1 MHEFLQSVSQRLIS
15 VKLFQSAHV
24 QTGKINRAS
33 LAMSFVT
40 LLVSFLILFPLVML
54 IYGSFWTER
63 PGFPG
68 DFTLANY
75 TTAYGD
81 LDTYKVFLNTAL
93 LIGAKTIFAGIIAL
107 ALAWIIARTD
117 TPCRALLETLIIIP
131 FFIPGIMEAIG
142 WIMLLSPKTG
152 TLNVYLRE
160 LFGMQRPPF
169 NIYSLWGII
178 WVMSLGS
185 VSFLFIFFVTAL
197 RNMDAA
203 LEEAAAAAGAGPVR
217 TALTITLPMI
227 APVVLGAS
235 FFSFIRAMD
244 AFEVPVLLG
253 LPAGVFVF
261 GNRIYAAIE
270 YDYPVNY
277 GLATAL
283 GASFFVIMLV
293 LLRIQYRLL
302 GGKEFFLITGKGYKP
317 QVVRLGRFKYVTFVC
332 CIGYFLLATAL
343 PLSQVVLGSFLRVF
357 GMNQWDMLTLEN
369 YTTIVTDPL
378 VWRSLKNTV
387 IVGGGAAVLTILVC
401 SLVAYITT
409 RTKFKG
415 RQALDLI
422 CWLPN
427 AVPGIVAGV
436 GMLWAYIMLPLPLF
450 GTLTLLVIVFVTMGT
465 PVGVRLMSGVMLQLS
480 PELEECSMAHGASW
494 SQTFRRIVLPLL
506 KPALAAG
513 VLILFVNFSR
523 AVSTTILFAVHG
535 TELLAVTLFKYS
547 QSGSRLGLVSALA
560 VVLTVVNVTA
570 MLLARRLGA
579 FGKQT

>member
-1 MHEFLQSVSQRLIS
+1 
-15 VKLFQSAHV
+15 
-24 QTGKINRAS
+24 
-33 LAMSFVT
+33 
-40 LLVSFLILFPLVML
+40 
-54 IYGSFWTER
+54 
-63 PGFPG
+63 
-68 DFTLANY
+68 
-75 TTAYGD
+75 
-81 LDTYKVFLNTAL
+81 
-93 LIGAKTIFAGIIAL
+93 
-107 ALAWIIARTD
+107 
-117 TPCRALLETLIIIP
+117 
-131 FFIPGIMEAIG
+131 MEAVG

-152 TLNVYLRE
+152 SLNVFLRN
-160 LFGMQRPPF
+160 LFGLQASPF

-203 LEEAAAAAGAGPVR
+203 LEEAAAASGAGPIR
-217 TALTITLPMI
+217 TAISITFPMI

-270 YDYPVNY
+270 YDFPVNY

-283 GASFFVIMLV
+283 GASFFVLMMV
-293 LLRIQYRLL
+293 LLRIQHKLL
-302 GGKEFFLITGKGYKP
+302 RGKEFFVISGKGYKA
-317 QVVRLGRFKYVTFVC
+317 QVINLGRFRYVTFAI
-332 CIGYFLLATAL
+332 CIVYFILATGL
-343 PLSQVVLGSFLRVF
+343 PISQVIVGSFLKVF
-357 GMNQWDMLTLEN
+357 GMTQWDMLTLDN
-369 YTTIVTDPL
+369 YTTIITDVL
-378 VWRSLKNTV
+378 LWRSLTNTV
-387 IVGGGAAVLTILVC
+387 IVGGAAAVMTILLS

-409 RTKFKG
+409 RTKYRG
-415 RQALDLI
+415 RNALDLI

-427 AVPGIVAGV
+427 AIPGIVAGV
-436 GMLWAYIMLPLPLF
+436 GMLWAYITLPFPLF
-450 GTLTLLVIVFVTMGT
+450 GTPYLLVIVFVTIGL

-480 PELEECSMAHGASW
+480 PELEECSMAHGATW
-494 SQTFRRIVLPLL
+494 GQTFRKIVLPLL

-513 VLILFVNFSR
+513 ILILFVNFSR

-560 VVLTVVNVTA
+560 VVLTIVNVTA
-570 MLLARRLGA
+570 MLVARRLGA
-579 FGKQT
+579 FGNQAGR

>member
-1 MHEFLQSVSQRLIS
+1 MFSMKLYNGARLD
-15 VKLFQSAHV
+15 AR
-24 QTGKINRAS
+24 KIDIAT

-40 LLVSFLILFPLVML
+40 VIVAFLILFPLGML
-54 IYGSFWTER
+54 LYGSFWTER

-68 DFTLANY
+68 NFTLANY
-75 TTAYGD
+75 LTAYGD
-81 LDTYKVFLNTAL
+81 IDTYKVFFNTAL
-93 LIGAKTIFAGIIAL
+93 LIGSKTIFAGIIAL
-107 ALAWIIARTD
+107 TLAWIVARTD
-117 TPCRALLETLIIIP
+117 TPYRAMLETLIIIP
-131 FFIPGIMEAIG
+131 FFVPGIMEAVG

-152 TLNVYLRE
+152 TLNVFLRD
-160 LFGMQRPPF
+160 LFGLQAPPF

-203 LEEAAAAAGAGPVR
+203 LEEAAAASGAGPIR
-217 TALTITLPMI
+217 TALSVTFPMI

-270 YDYPVNY
+270 YDFPVNY

-283 GASFFVIMLV
+283 GASFFVLMMV
-293 LLRIQYRLL
+293 LLRIQHKLL
-302 GGKEFFLITGKGYKP
+302 RGKEFFVISGKGYRAH
-317 QVVRLGRFKYVTFVC
+317 VTNLGRFRYLTFAL
-332 CIGYFLLATAL
+332 CIGYFILATGL
-343 PLSQVVLGSFLRVF
+343 PISQVIIGSFLKVF
-357 GMNQWDMLTLEN
+357 GMTQWDLLTLEN
-369 YTTIVTDPL
+369 YTTIITDVL
-378 VWRSLKNTV
+378 LWRSLTNTV
-387 IVGGGAAVLTILVC
+387 IIGGAAAVLTILLSSV
-401 SLVAYITT
+401 VAYITT
-409 RTKFKG
+409 RTKYQG
-415 RQALDLI
+415 RTALDLI

-427 AVPGIVAGV
+427 AIPGIVAGV
-436 GMLWAYIMLPLPLF
+436 GMLWAYITLPFPLF
-450 GTLTLLVIVFVTMGT
+450 GTPYLLLIVFVTIGL
-465 PVGVRLMSGVMLQLS
+465 PVGVRLMSGMMLQLS
-480 PELEECSMAHGASW
+480 PELEECSMAHGATW
-494 SQTFRRIVLPLL
+494 GQTFRKIVLPLL

-513 VLILFVNFSR
+513 ILILFVNFSR

-560 VVLTVVNVTA
+560 VVLTIVNVTA
-570 MLLARRLGA
+570 MLVARRLGA
-579 FGKQT
+579 FGNQAEK

>member
-1 MHEFLQSVSQRLIS
+1 MKLYNGARLE
-15 VKLFQSAHV
+15 AR
-24 QTGKINRAS
+24 KIDIATV
-33 LAMSFVT
+33 AMSFVT
-40 LLVSFLILFPLVML
+40 VVVAFLILFPLGML
-54 IYGSFWTER
+54 LYGSFWTER

-68 DFTLANY
+68 NFTLANY
-75 TTAYGD
+75 VTAYGD
-81 LDTYKVFLNTAL
+81 IDTYKVFFNTAL
-93 LIGAKTIFAGIIAL
+93 LIGSKTIFAGIIAL
-107 ALAWIIARTD
+107 ALAWIVARTD
-117 TPCRALLETLIIIP
+117 TPYRSMLETLIIIP
-131 FFIPGIMEAIG
+131 FFVPGIMEAVG

-152 TLNVYLRE
+152 TLNVFLRD
-160 LFGMQRPPF
+160 LFGLQASPF

-203 LEEAAAAAGAGPVR
+203 LEEAATASGAGPIR
-217 TALTITLPMI
+217 TALSVTFPMI

-270 YDYPVNY
+270 YDFPINY

-283 GASFFVIMLV
+283 GASFFVLMMV
-293 LLRIQYRLL
+293 LLRIQHKLL
-302 GGKEFFLITGKGYKP
+302 RGKEFFVISGKGYKA
-317 QVVRLGRFKYVTFVC
+317 QVINLGRFRYLTFAV
-332 CIGYFLLATAL
+332 CIGYFILATGL
-343 PLSQVVLGSFLRVF
+343 PISQVVTGSFFKVF
-357 GMNQWDMLTLEN
+357 GMTQWDMLTLEN
-369 YTTIVTDPL
+369 YTTIITDVL
-378 VWRSLKNTV
+378 LWRSLTNTV
-387 IVGGGAAVLTILVC
+387 MVGGVAAVLTILLS

-409 RTKFKG
+409 RTKY
-415 RQALDLI
+415 RARAALDLI

-427 AVPGIVAGV
+427 AIPGIVAGV
-436 GMLWAYIMLPLPLF
+436 GMLWAYITLPFPLF
-450 GTLTLLVIVFVTMGT
+450 GTPYLLVIVFVTIGL

-480 PELEECSMAHGASW
+480 PELEECSLAHGATW
-494 SQTFRRIVLPLL
+494 AQTFRKIVLPLL

-513 VLILFVNFSR
+513 ILILFVNFSR
-523 AVSTTILFAVHG
+523 AVSATILFAVHG

-560 VVLTVVNVTA
+560 VVLTIVNVTA
-570 MLLARRLGA
+570 LLVARRLGA
-579 FGKQT
+579 FGNQAGQ

>member
-1 MHEFLQSVSQRLIS
+1 M
-15 VKLFQSAHV
+15 
-24 QTGKINRAS
+24 
-33 LAMSFVT
+33 
-40 LLVSFLILFPLVML
+40 
-54 IYGSFWTER
+54 
-63 PGFPG
+63 
-68 DFTLANY
+68 
-75 TTAYGD
+75 
-81 LDTYKVFLNTAL
+81 
-93 LIGAKTIFAGIIAL
+93 
-107 ALAWIIARTD
+107 
-117 TPCRALLETLIIIP
+117 LETLIVIP

-152 TLNVYLRE
+152 TLNVFLRD
-160 LFGMQRPPF
+160 LFGLRIPPF

-185 VSFLFIFFVTAL
+185 VSFLFLFFVTAL
-197 RNMDAA
+197 RNMDAS
-203 LEEAAAAAGAGPVR
+203 LEEAAAASGAGPVR
-217 TALTITLPMI
+217 TAITITLPMI

-270 YDYPVNY
+270 YDFPVNY

-283 GASFFVIMLV
+283 GASFFVLMMA
-293 LLRIQYRLL
+293 LLRIQNKLL
-302 GGKEFFLITGKGYKP
+302 RGKEFFVITGKGYKP
-317 QVVRLGRFKYVTFVC
+317 QIVQLGRCRYLTFAFC
-332 CIGYFLLATAL
+332 LCYFLLATGL

-357 GMNQWDMLTLEN
+357 GMVQWDMLTLDN
-369 YTTIVTDPL
+369 YVTIVTDIL
-378 VWRSLKNTV
+378 LWRSLKNTV
-387 IVGGGAAVLTILVC
+387 LLGGAAAVLTILLS

-409 RTKFKG
+409 RTRFKG
-415 RQALDLI
+415 RNALDLI

-427 AVPGIVAGV
+427 AIPGIVAGV
-436 GMLWAYIMLPLPLF
+436 GMLWAYITLPFPLF
-450 GTLTLLVIVFVTMGT
+450 GTPYLLVIVFVTIGI

-494 SQTFRRIVLPLL
+494 GQTFRRIILPLL

-513 VLILFVNFSR
+513 ILILFVNFSR

-560 VVLTVVNVTA
+560 VVLTIVNVTA

-579 FGKQT
+579 FGNQA